1 MPYKI
6 RKLPLQNLYRVYN
19 ADTGEIHA
27 KATSLENAKKQVK
40 LLYMIENNVPLES
53 QGMQMTNMKIGS
65 SIQTN
70 KKQELNKYSDI
81 NRVMMNAK
89 RYFKN
94 EDFTIAISTRKTK
107 KFMILNPQTNKWV
120 HFGQMGMQDA
130 TRHQDDERRLR
141 YIKRASKLPGN
152 WKADK
157 YSPNN
162 LSLWILWGA

>member
-1 MPYKI
+1 M
-6 RKLPLQNLYRVYN
+6 VD
-19 ADTGEIHA
+19 AG
-27 KATSLENAKKQVK
+27 
-40 LLYMIENNVPLES
+40 VPLRQ
-53 QGMQMTNMKIGS
+53 QGGKLKNEIP
-65 SIQTN
+65 N
-70 KKQELNKYSDI
+70 KKQELDKYSDI

-107 KFMILNPQTNKWV
+107 KFMVLNPHTNKWV
-120 HFGQMGMQDA
+120 HFGQMGMQDF

-152 WKADK
+152 WKDDK

-162 LSLWILWGA
+162 LSMWILWGA

>member
-1 MPYKI
+1 MPIKI

-40 LLYMIENNVPLES
+40 LLHMVDAGVPLRQ
-53 QGMQMTNMKIGS
+53 QGGKLKNEIP
-65 SIQTN
+65 N
-70 KKQELNKYSDI
+70 KKQELEKYSDI

-94 EDFTIAISTRKTK
+94 EDFTIAPSTRKTK